1 MTPPKET
8 LLNMYRVMVRI
19 RRFEEA
25 VRRLRAG
32 GKIPGHTS
40 LYTGEEAIAAGV
52 CAHLRE
58 DDYLTSTH
66 RPLGHLIAK
75 GCDLKRLMA
84 ELCAKATGCNRGKGG
99 PYHAADLSVG
109 LIGANGIVGGGP
121 PIAAGAALAA
131 QMRGTD
137 QVSVC
142 FFGEGASN
150 QGMIQETLN
159 LASVWR
165 LPLIFVCENS
175 AVEAPQMLGHM
186 MNYPQ
191 VSVEEIAVRGIAY
204 NIPGVTEDGNDVL
217 AVCRAAGGAVRRA
230 REGDGPTLLEF
241 KTSQYGGPFRGEDA
255 ARLEEEWRKK
265 DPILRFRARL
275 FEMGILS
282 ERDVERIGGE
292 EVASVEEAVRFAM
305 ESPEPPLEE
314 ALTDVFSDS

>member
-8 LLNMYRVMVRI
+8 LLSMYRVMVRI

-25 VRRLRAG
+25 VGKLRAE

-40 LYTGEEAIAAGV
+40 LYTGEEAIAAGL

-75 GCDLKRLMA
+75 GCDLKKLMA
-84 ELCAKATGCNRGKGG
+84 ELFARATGLNRGKGG
-99 PYHAADLSVG
+99 PYHAADLSIG

-121 PIAAGAALAA
+121 PIAAGAAVAA
-131 QMRGTD
+131 QMRRTD

-150 QGMIQETLN
+150 QGTIQETLN
-159 LASVWR
+159 LASVWK

-191 VSVEEIAVRGIAY
+191 VSVEDIAVRGVAY

-217 AVCRAAGGAVRRA
+217 AVYRAAGEAIRRA
-230 REGDGPTLLEF
+230 RMGDGPTLLEF
-241 KTSQYGGPFRGEDA
+241 KTSQYEGPFRGEDA
-255 ARLEEEWRKK
+255 ERLEEEWRRG

-275 FEMGILS
+275 LEMGVLS
-282 ERDVERIGGE
+282 EREADRIGGE
-292 EVASVEEAVRFAM
+292 EARAVEEAVRFAL

-314 ALTDVFSDS
+314 ALTDVFAD